1 MRAALVTAASV
12 IHIHVCSAGVCIHAE
27 SMHWTGVCPLGL
39 VVCDFWHASSLVDGL
54 PLLRS
59 VISGS
64 THLQQRSR
72 EAEVACMRTVAQLQ
86 ADIQPASTQLSSE

>member
-54 PLLRS
+54 PLLHT

-72 EAEVACMRTVAQLQ
+72 GSMHAYCGTT
-86 ADIQPASTQLSSE
+86 AS